1 MATLTAEQVYAAARG
16 AGASHQEAIT
26 LTAIA
31 KGESGWRTEAHNPVG
46 RDNSYGLWQINMLGT
61 MGANRRKQFGLSS
74 NEQLFDPRR
83 NAAAALAILRSQGW
97 KAWSVYSKGIYKQYM
112 PAATAAGTK
121 WQNDWQ
127 SVARSLNKAWPATGS
142 RISANSGGAGVG
154 DTLGGPAGGGG
165 AGAYGGG
172 GAGAPSGLPAN
183 ASPQQ
188 IEQYIRDNFPQAA
201 GFLDVPEIRAV
212 LIDAARN
219 SWTPTK
225 LQAAMQATNW
235 WRTNSEA
242 TRQFF
247 ALQGTDPAQVQAL
260 IDAKVAELQPEMAQL
275 GVTGVDIRKLAEDSI
290 KFGWNPEQLRQRLSL
305 HLVDQS
311 NRTGLAQDSAPD
323 VTADK
328 LMGTAR
334 SEFLVPLNRQDAERW
349 AVEIYAGNRTEEQ
362 FRSYLSRLAT
372 ARFPGLTEQGI
383 TPGEY
388 LAPVRNVIAETLD
401 LNPTDVDFLDR
412 RWSAVLETEGKDGTF
427 RPMTIAEAQR
437 WARSQTEY
445 RYTAGA
451 QKEAASMAESL
462 GRTFGAVA

>member
-16 AGASHQEAIT
+16 AGATHQEAVT
-26 LTAIA
+26 LTAVA
-31 KGESGWRTEAHNPVG
+31 RGESGWRNDAHNPNAG
-46 RDNSYGLWQINMLGT
+46 TGDNSYGLWQINMLGT
-61 MGANRRKQFGLSS
+61 MGANRRKQFGISS
-74 NEQLFDPRR
+74 NEQLFDPRV
-83 NAAAALAILRSQGW
+83 NARAALAILRSQGW
-97 KAWSVYSKGIYKQYM
+97 KAWTVYTKGIYRQYL
-112 PAATAAGTK
+112 PAAQAAGTK
-121 WQNDWQ
+121 WQNNWQ
-127 SVARSLNKAWPATGS
+127 SVAQSLNQAWPAGAGT
-142 RISANSGGAGVG
+142 RITANSGGVG
-154 DTLGGPAGGGG
+154 DTLGGGEDFN
-165 AGAYGGG
+165 AYGGG
-172 GAGAPSGLPAN
+172 GAGAPPGLPPN
-183 ASPQQ
+183 ATPQQ
-188 IEQYIRDNFPQAA
+188 IEDYIRENYPQAA
-201 GFLDVPEIRAV
+201 GFLDIPEIRAK
-212 LIDAARN
+212 LIEGAQS
-219 SWTPTK
+219 SWTSTK
-225 LQAAMQATNW
+225 LQAEIQATDW
-235 WRTNSEA
+235 WRTNSES

-247 ALQGTDPAQVQAL
+247 ALQGTDPAQVTAM

-275 GVTGVDIRKLAEDSI
+275 GVTGVDIRKLAEDAI
-290 KFGWNPEQLRQRLSL
+290 KFGWTPDQMRQRLSL

-349 AVEIYAGNRTEEQ
+349 AIEIYAGNRTEEQ
-362 FRSYLSRLAT
+362 FRSYLSRMSA

-388 LAPVRNVIAETLD
+388 LAPVRNIIADTLE
-401 LNPTDVDFLDR
+401 LNPADVDFLDR
-412 RWSAVLETEGKDGTF
+412 RWSAVLEAEGKDGTF
-427 RPMTIAEAQR
+427 RPMSIAEAQR